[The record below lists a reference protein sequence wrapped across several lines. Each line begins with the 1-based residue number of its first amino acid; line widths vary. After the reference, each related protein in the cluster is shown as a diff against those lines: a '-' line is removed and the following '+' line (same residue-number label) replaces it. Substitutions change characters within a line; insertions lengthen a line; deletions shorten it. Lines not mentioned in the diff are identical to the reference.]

1 MKRTSSPLQKEVH
14 ASNQP
19 ATALQLQ
26 SFRAR
31 GIPRYNVQPVLF
43 APRGP
48 ARREGDVRVAA
59 WACVRRFR
67 ARASLRALMPRDV

>member
-1 MKRTSSPLQKEVH
+1 MRYAFIHKSYPSEKKMKRTSSPLQKEVH
-14 ASNQP
+14 TSNQP

-59 WACVRRFR
+59 
-67 ARASLRALMPRDV
+67 